1 MKKQLAR
8 ISLATGVFVVLGLAS
23 CSDRK
28 VEDEVRSVAW
38 YEANKDERAAKLAQ
52 CMSSPDNG
60 ATPDCINASRAQN
73 DSEPATHWVEGKED
87 VRTPASIDD

>member
-1 MKKQLAR
+1 MALA
-8 ISLATGVFVVLGLAS
+8 LAGCT
-23 CSDRK
+23 DRR
-28 VEDEVRSVAW
+28 VEGEVRSVDW
-38 YEANKDERAAKLAQ
+38 YQANKAERTAKLVQ

-87 VRTPASIDD
+87 VRTPASIED